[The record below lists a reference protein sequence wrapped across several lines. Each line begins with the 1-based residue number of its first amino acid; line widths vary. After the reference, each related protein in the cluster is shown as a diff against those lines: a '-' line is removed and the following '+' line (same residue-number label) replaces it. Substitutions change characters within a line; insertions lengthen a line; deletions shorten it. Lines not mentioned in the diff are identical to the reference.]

1 MEQELIPVG
10 DNIARRITHM
20 RPSPWR
26 ARLPE
31 KSVMPHVKWYTLRFD
46 PLLFSLAMAL
56 SASLPLITPFISS
69 GELHYGSYV
78 GLYLFLLSL
87 AILLPV
93 AFRANTAGGPLPF
106 PAAPWVGLNFLYF
119 VLGTLALLAYP
130 SSIGGS
136 LSLPAVP
143 AGILVLALGF
153 AFLAA
158 GIVMSGWRQKTWVV
172 KWLDTVTVGGMGV
185 LVAVAAGAVWGLR
198 LFFATQGYGITHM
211 AGGGVLTLPR
221 HMQPLAQAMVEL
233 QHVPVCLCLARLCNS
248 RLPPRTVRAWQTGLA
263 IVLLSN
269 VFYCLMAGRRLELL
283 SELLIV
289 VSAMWLRIIPRFSR
303 RWYAYTGLLLALAV
317 PVVYAQREVLS
328 YVSPHV
334 GENQLVLLRDD
345 LVGEQAHLLQGSAGS
360 IVGRGFTSDIGRFTA
375 VGPPSAVV
383 GRLLNDHYPL
393 MWGETLIKGL
403 PFVVPRAFWPSKP
416 VQENVDI
423 LIEDHFGLEEGDD
436 LTTMETESLANF
448 GIMGLVLWMFLFGVL
463 INKFLYYLVRAAPAH
478 EPATFCLLYALPTIF
493 LVETDIG
500 GALVGVRLVF
510 PLFLLLRCLSVR
522 GRSPA

>member
-1 MEQELIPVG
+1 
-10 DNIARRITHM
+10 
-20 RPSPWR
+20 
-26 ARLPE
+26 
-31 KSVMPHVKWYTLRFD
+31 MPHVKWYTLRFD
-46 PLLFSLAMAL
+46 PPLFSLVVAL
-56 SASLPLITPFISS
+56 SAFLPLITPFITSR
-69 GELHYGSYV
+69 ELHYGSYV

-87 AILLPV
+87 AVLLPL
-93 AFRANTAGGPLPF
+93 AFRANTAGGLLPF

-130 SSIGGS
+130 SSIPGS

-143 AGILVLALGF
+143 AAILVLALGF

-158 GIVMSGWRQKTWVV
+158 GIIISGRRQKAWLV
-172 KWLDTVTVGGMGV
+172 KSFDTVTVGGMGV
-185 LVAVAAGAVWGLR
+185 LVAVVAGAVWALR

-211 AGGGVLTLPR
+211 AGSGVLALPR
-221 HMQPLAQAMVEL
+221 QMQPLAQAMVEL
-233 QHVPVCLCLARLCNS
+233 QHVPVCLCLTRLCNS

-263 IVLLSN
+263 IVLISN
-269 VFYCLMAGRRLELL
+269 AFYCLMVGRRLELL
-283 SELLIV
+283 SELLILF
-289 VSAMWLRIIPRFSR
+289 SAMWLRIIPRFSR
-303 RWYAYTGLLLALAV
+303 RWYAYTGLLLALAM

-328 YVSPHV
+328 YVPAHI
-334 GENQLVLLRDD
+334 GENQLALVRDH
-345 LVGEQAHLLQGSAGS
+345 LIEEQVHLLQGSAGS
-360 IVGRGFTSDIGRFTA
+360 IVERGFTNDIGRFTA

-403 PFVVPRAFWPSKP
+403 PLVVPRAFWPSKP

-423 LIEDHFGLEEGDD
+423 LIEDHFSLAEGDD

-448 GIMGLVLWMFLFGVL
+448 GIIGLVVWMFLFGVL
-463 INKFLYYLVRAAPAH
+463 INKLLYYLVRVAPAH
-478 EPATFCLLYALPTIF
+478 EPATFCLLYALPVMF

-500 GALVGVRLVF
+500 GALAGVRLVL

-522 GRSPA
+522 GRSLA

>member
-1 MEQELIPVG
+1 
-10 DNIARRITHM
+10 
-20 RPSPWR
+20 
-26 ARLPE
+26 
-31 KSVMPHVKWYTLRFD
+31 
-46 PLLFSLAMAL
+46 
-56 SASLPLITPFISS
+56 
-69 GELHYGSYV
+69 
-78 GLYLFLLSL
+78 
-87 AILLPV
+87 
-93 AFRANTAGGPLPF
+93 
-106 PAAPWVGLNFLYF
+106 VGLNFLYF

-143 AGILVLALGF
+143 TAILILALGF

-158 GIVMSGWRQKTWVV
+158 GIIISGWRRKTWV
-172 KWLDTVTVGGMGV
+172 LESFGTVTVGGMGV
-185 LVAVAAGAVWGLR
+185 LVAVVAGAVWALR

-233 QHVPVCLCLARLCNS
+233 QHVPICLCLARLCNS
-248 RLPPRTVRAWQTGLA
+248 RLPPRTIRAWQTGLA

-269 VFYCLMAGRRLELL
+269 VFYCLMAGRRCELL

-289 VSAMWLRIIPRFSR
+289 FSAMWLRLIPRFSR
-303 RWYAYTGLLLALAV
+303 RWYAYTGLLLALAM

-328 YVSPHV
+328 YVSPHI
-334 GENQLVLLRDD
+334 GEDQLVLLRDQ
-345 LVGEQAHLLQGSAGS
+345 LIGEQAHLLEGSAGS
-360 IVGRGFTSDIGRFTA
+360 IVERGFTSDIGRFTA
-375 VGPPSAVV
+375 IGPPSAVV

-393 MWGETLIKGL
+393 MWGETLREGL
-403 PFVVPRAFWPSKP
+403 PFLIPRAFWPSKP
-416 VQENVDI
+416 VQLNVDV
-423 LIEDHFGLEEGDD
+423 LIERHFGFEEGDD

-448 GIMGLVLWMFLFGVL
+448 GIMGLVLWMFLLGVL
-463 INKFLYYLVRAAPAH
+463 TNKFLCYLIRVAPAD

-493 LVETDIG
+493 LVETDVG

-522 GRSPA
+522 GKSPA